1 VERLWS
7 RPLPLVRRGCA
18 SKDAT
23 RPTREQTFPSTDTVA
38 GCDSRARGGSS
49 HRRAREPPQ
58 RLADG
63 DWEGWLVFFLD
74 GVTDTAAEATITVR
88 SILDL
93 RERDRQRIAELG
105 QRAANAYR
113 LHDHLL
119 SDPLTTAADVQRV
132 LYASQPTA
140 NRLLRDLGTVGIL
153 TEATG
158 RPRNQRW
165 LYADYLALFRP
176 SER

>member
-1 VERLWS
+1 
-7 RPLPLVRRGCA
+7 
-18 SKDAT
+18 
-23 RPTREQTFPSTDTVA
+23 
-38 GCDSRARGGSS
+38 
-49 HRRAREPPQ
+49 
-58 RLADG
+58 LADG

-132 LYASQPTA
+132 LDVSQPTA